1 MSLADADA
9 KFPANGVQPSGIPP
23 SPSRENPGQVFP
35 KSDPKAAP
43 PASVPGTGGGHEPS
57 AAEALGNPYVLEEA
71 FSKLDHALTEL
82 ITKIQGEERRVGAGT
97 SGEALVRK
105 FTGWRDE
112 LTQIR
117 RGQGGATGTRRDA
130 NESARRKEGGLFAD

>member
-1 MSLADADA
+1 ADA

-35 KSDPKAAP
+35 KSDPK
-43 PASVPGTGGGHEPS
+43 VPGTGGGHEPS

-97 SGEALVRK
+97 SEEALVRK

-130 NESARRKEGGLFAD
+130 NEAAGRKEGGLFAD